1 MKNLSKILFII
12 FAVLI
17 FAATPFAVSSCQ
29 TVLHGGIEKVPNEFF
44 GAWRVVSHRK
54 TTDSP
59 VTFREKNIDIWNLS
73 SANNVITLSNPFSG
87 AEAQISVREVRGNY
101 IEFVKIGKYDN
112 KIITDK
118 VKLEIK
124 GNYFSGTDELNLKTL
139 SDVDKSVIKNEHATY
154 SLSGERISGQE
165 ITR

>member
-12 FAVLI
+12 FAVLT
-17 FAATPFAVSSCQ
+17 FAASPFAGSSCQ

-44 GAWRVVSHRK
+44 GGWRVVSHRK

-118 VKLEIK
+118 VKLEINVLIK
-124 GNYFSGTDELNLKTL
+124 DLLSKLNRKICNCNHFFFLFYCFNL
-139 SDVDKSVIKNEHATY
+139 SFF
-154 SLSGERISGQE
+154 L
-165 ITR
+165 